1 MRNCNAIGCGLV
13 RWGAPRTI
21 TGTPD
26 LSGSNTRR
34 LHICRM
40 NPAFHAD
47 AASCIGG
54 GVPVVGRSYF
64 NFGKNSAAV
73 LHVAALNSSSEQPFT
88 WATVSEISFT

>member
-13 RWGAPRTI
+13 QWI

-26 LSGSNTRR
+26 FSGSNTRR
-34 LHICRM
+34 LHTCRM
-40 NPAFHAD
+40 NPAFLAD

-54 GVPVVGRSYF
+54 SVRVVGRSYF